1 MKKYVPIILA
11 FLCILMFLWI
21 IVANEQHLKKS
32 EAIYIK
38 LQPVDPR
45 SLIQGDYM
53 QLNYEL

>member
-11 FLCILMFLWI
+11 CLCILMFLWI

-38 LQPVDPR
+38 LT
-45 SLIQGDYM
+45 
-53 QLNYEL
+53 